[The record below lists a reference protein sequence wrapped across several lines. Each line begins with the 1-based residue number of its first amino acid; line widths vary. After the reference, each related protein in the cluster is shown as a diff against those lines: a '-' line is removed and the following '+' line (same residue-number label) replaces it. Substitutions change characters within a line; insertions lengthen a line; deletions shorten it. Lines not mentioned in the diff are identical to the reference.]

1 MRLNWISMAGIMLL
15 LQSPVGD
22 VLTIHSEGE
31 KVAEISLSEYGLPA
45 LPLIDPEKLEQF
57 SAELDRRIFRKPVN
71 AVIGD
76 RGEIV
81 PEQKGFK
88 LDVGKFV
95 ERFEASYYGGGPLS
109 IEAPRKVVYPR
120 VDSELLSFVRDKPI
134 GSYVTYFNSGNRN
147 RSRNIALAVK
157 AINNTVVFQGESFSF
172 NEIVGI
178 RTTDRGYVPAPVIVK
193 GELSEGIGGGICQ
206 VSSTLFN
213 ATDRAGLKIVK
224 RYSHSRSVPYVPSGR
239 DATVSWG
246 GPDFVF
252 QNQYDQPIL
261 IRAFAGPGSLYVT
274 IYSSDAIEYKP
285 REVPGISKRLPEE
298 TSAETESSFAPQRSG
313 LP

>member
-45 LPLIDPEKLEQF
+45 LPLVDPEKLEQF

-76 RGEIV
+76 RGDIV
-81 PEQKGFK
+81 PEQNGFK

-178 RTTDRGYVPAPVIVK
+178 RTTDRGYVRAPVIVK

-298 TSAETESSFAPQRSG
+298 TSAETGGSFAP
-313 LP
+313 